1 MRSTVDRARGVAVR
15 YHAADDRNPI
25 RVQQRAWIMIEIDGT
40 EHSTALE
47 GNVECRQSGQVCEGP
62 NVRRESMA

>member
-1 MRSTVDRARGVAVR
+1 
-15 YHAADDRNPI
+15 
-25 RVQQRAWIMIEIDGT
+25 MIEIDGT